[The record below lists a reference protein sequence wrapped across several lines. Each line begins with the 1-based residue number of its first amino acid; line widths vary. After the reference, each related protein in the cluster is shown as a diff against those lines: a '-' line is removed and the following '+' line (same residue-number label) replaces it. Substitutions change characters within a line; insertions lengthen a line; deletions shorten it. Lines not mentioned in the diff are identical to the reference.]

1 MRYIEWRSN
10 SSDLFD
16 IEGFQVVSR
25 GKKKNKKKKKSPG
38 NMNSPEGGMTL
49 WMEKCLV
56 TVLGI
61 V

>member
-25 GKKKNKKKKKSPG
+25 GKKEKQKKEEIPRKY
-38 NMNSPEGGMTL
+38 E
-49 WMEKCLV
+49 
-56 TVLGI
+56 
-61 V
+61 